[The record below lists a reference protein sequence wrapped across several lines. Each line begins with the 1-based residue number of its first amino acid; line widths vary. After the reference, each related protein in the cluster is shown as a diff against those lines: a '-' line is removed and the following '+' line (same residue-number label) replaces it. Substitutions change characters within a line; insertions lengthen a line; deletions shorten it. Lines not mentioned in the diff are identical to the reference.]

1 MKSNR
6 VLTRFAA
13 VAAFIGGPIPAG
25 AQTVAAARP
34 ATSTSDETVTLS
46 PFHVSSSDDTG
57 YRATNTLDGSRLN
70 TALKDTPGAISIF
83 TRDLLDDM
91 GVTDVMD
98 LLRYDVSA
106 EESFGDDAFGGPGG
120 EQGKAGDIG
129 LPANWRTRGLDGSAS
144 TDGFSTVGKTDTY
157 NVESVGSTR
166 GPNAILFG
174 TGAAGG
180 VLNFRTKQANTVRHS
195 SQVELKAG
203 EHDTYR
209 ASVDFN
215 RYLIKNKLA
224 FRAMGLAETRR
235 SHKPHEFTDKDSI
248 TLAVQYKFRPETFVN
263 VNWEK
268 TRTEAILGRPWSP
281 LDSVTR
287 FLDEL
292 AAGRVVWN
300 QARERYE
307 TSAGAVLGAAQG
319 VGALATRTAL
329 IQGPELGT
337 PILWEGATAAANRS
351 TLSTSASRFT
361 GTQPTLD
368 ETFARYGSIQYAGE
382 AEFGIVEFEN
392 FTATLNHRWFDKFYM
407 EVAFNKSVRDSDT
420 NVAQNSNVRAD
431 LDYRLPGG
439 ALNPYFFGNGFLFIQ
454 QGMLRQTQSK
464 DNKTARIS
472 FSYEVGKGRWWGDH
486 RFAVMAERHISDD
499 MSHRTRHVFVGAP
512 FGGTPEAAANQVFRR
527 RYFRIDGPRH
537 TWSGGY
543 NPAGPFTDEQYA
555 SATVPGRTLTTGWVS
570 NNNLNFNDEITTDA
584 QLFVMQNYFWKRR
597 IVLTTGLRQ
606 DQIDSTSP
614 NTVRAAGTQE
624 WRLATAA
631 DQPAFAA
638 IGDSWIE
645 TTSEE
650 GYRRSL
656 GAVYHATKNFS
667 LTANFSNGIGQN
679 RRNRTV
685 LPEQK
690 VPDASRGEGR
700 DYGINFS
707 FLDNRISGSIKK
719 YKSQSIQEGGQALVE
734 PVFVNPNNDVMSSF
748 DYYFRQANLTNLGS
762 GAPIASVDELRTT
775 YFSGANGFLSDRV
788 SKGYEFEL
796 IANPTRNWTVRTNF
810 SQSER
815 VRTNVLEEGVGW
827 WAERVAIWQGLDTLY
842 RQRTG
847 LASIYDQRVFSQAN
861 ALTNQTVRERIADS
875 DRELAA
881 TRFREQQGYG
891 NRKYKAN
898 VWTRFSVPEGRFRGL
913 TLGGG
918 WRYQSANV
926 AGINLTTR
934 EVYMGNPKSLFDL
947 MASYRTRG
955 FLGRY
960 QEKVSVTY
968 QLNVLNLLD
977 DQTIFIAKIVN
988 DTATGAKYT
997 ARAWREEP
1005 RNASL
1010 TMRFAF

>member
-1 MKSNR
+1 MPAKHPIALVTTSL
-6 VLTRFAA
+6 VFSVTLAFGQSAA
-13 VAAFIGGPIPAG
+13 
-25 AQTVAAARP
+25 P
-34 ATSTSDETVTLS
+34 ATSPTSAPSSEQPITLNPFLVNAQDE
-46 PFHVSSSDDTG
+46 TG

-70 TALKDTPGAISIF
+70 TALKDTPGAISVF
-83 TRDLLDDM
+83 TRDLLDDL

-180 VLNFRTKQANTVRHS
+180 VLNFRTKSANPGRNS
-195 SQVELKAG
+195 NSVELKVG
-203 EHDTYR
+203 EYELYR
-209 ASVDFN
+209 AAVDFN
-215 RYLIKNKLA
+215 RVLIKNKLA
-224 FRAMGLAETRR
+224 LRVMGLGEKK
-235 SHKPHEFTDKDSI
+235 SSYKPHEFTDKSSV
-248 TLAVQYKFRPETFVN
+248 TLGVHYKIRPETFIN
-263 VNWEK
+263 VSWEK
-268 TRTEAILGRPWSP
+268 TRTEAVLGRPWNP

-287 FLDEL
+287 FMDEL
-292 AAGRVVWN
+292 AAGRVVWS

-307 TSAGAVLGAAQG
+307 TSAGAALGAAQG

-337 PILWEGATAAANRS
+337 PLLWEGATAAANRS

-361 GTQPTLD
+361 GTQPTVD
-368 ETFARYGSIQYAGE
+368 ESFARYGSVQYAGG

-392 FTATLNHRWFDKFYM
+392 FTATLNHRLFEKFYV
-407 EVAFNKSVRDSDT
+407 ELAVNKSIRDSDT
-420 NVAQNSNVRAD
+420 NVGQNSNLRAD

-439 ALNPYFFGNGFLFIQ
+439 ALNPYFFGNGYLFIQ

-464 DNKTARIS
+464 DNKTARLS
-472 FSYEVGKGRWWGDH
+472 LSYEVGKGRWWGDH
-486 RFAVMAERHISDD
+486 RFAMMAERHISDD

-527 RYFRIDGPRH
+527 RYFKIDGPRD

-543 NPAGPFTDEQYA
+543 NPAGPFTDETYS

-570 NNNLNFNDEITTDA
+570 NNNLNFNDEITEDS
-584 QLFVMQNYFWKRR
+584 QLFVMQNYFFKRR
-597 IVLTTGLRQ
+597 LVLTTGLRR
-606 DQIDSTSP
+606 DQIDTTSP

-638 IGDSWIE
+638 AGDNWIE
-645 TTSEE
+645 TTSEK
-650 GYRRSL
+650 GGRKSIGGVL
-656 GAVYHATKNFS
+656 HVTKNFS
-667 LTANFSNGIGQN
+667 LTANASTGVGQN

-685 LPEQK
+685 LPEQR

-707 FLDNRISGSIKK
+707 FLDNKIAGSIKK
-719 YKSQSIQEGGQALVE
+719 YRSQSIQEGGQGLVE

-748 DYYFRQANLTNLGS
+748 DFYYRQAGLTNLGN
-762 GAPIASVDELRTT
+762 GALIGSVDELRTT
-775 YFSGANGFLSDRV
+775 LFSGANGYLSDRV
-788 SKGYEFEL
+788 SKGYEFEV
-796 IANPTRNWTVRTNF
+796 IANPTRSWTVRANY
-810 SQSER
+810 SRSER
-815 VRTNVLEEGVGW
+815 MRTNVLAEGEGW
-827 WAERVAIWQGLDTLY
+827 WAERVALWESLDRFYMT
-842 RQRTG
+842 RTG
-847 LASIYDQRVFSQAN
+847 QPSIYNQRVFSQAS

-875 DRELAA
+875 DRELAS

-891 NRKYKAN
+891 NRKHKAN
-898 VWTRFSVPEGRFRGL
+898 VWTRYSLPEGRLKGL

-918 WRYQSANV
+918 WRYQSSNI
-926 AGINLTTR
+926 AGINLVTR
-934 EVYMGNPKSLFDL
+934 EVYHGNAKSLFDF
-947 MASYRTRG
+947 MAAYRTRG
-955 FLGRY
+955 FLGFSK
-960 QEKVSVTY
+960 EKLSVTY
-968 QLNVLNLLD
+968 QLNILNVLD
-977 DQTIFIAKIVN
+977 DRTIFIAKIVN

-997 ARAWREEP
+997 ARAWREDP
-1005 RNASL
+1005 RMSTL
-1010 TMRFAF
+1010 TLRFAF